1 MNLVIVDEEH
11 AYDERGIIY
20 RKSKSGEWEMSEEI
34 RRHLDDALANQDAA
48 FEKNLLTRVPDALL
62 KDGEQVYIRR
72 VDGRL
77 QWIKGNVYGGG
88 QKWEE
93 LTPSLAMKRIAEGG
107 RANELED
114 FESLEMLRERLIQK
128 DIKIPETGWYQDL
141 RGNLYQF
148 DGKTWVGD
156 TPTKNQ
162 IEALEYLGN

>member
-34 RRHLDDALANQDAA
+34 RKQLDDALANQDAA

-93 LTPSLAMKRIAEGG
+93 LTPALAKDRLTKSGVG
-107 RANELED
+107 D
-114 FESLEMLRERLIQK
+114 VDDVSLEKLRDMLVAAQN
-128 DIKIPETGWYQDL
+128 PETYEIGWYQDIK
-141 RGNLYQF
+141 GDLYQY
-148 DGKTWVGD
+148 GVSGWLGARPAKAVVD
-156 TPTKNQ
+156 T
-162 IEALEYLGN
+162 LEYLG